1 MFYFTLAGGAAG
13 SPPGV
18 VYKYSG
24 TSTGIDKSHPRVM
37 EVIIVIMFYKA
48 SEISTIRSDT
58 IPYILYGTHSLNVP
72 YVQKTGNLRH
82 QISKIS
88 SR

>member
-1 MFYFTLAGGAAG
+1 VVGQAAG
-13 SPPGV
+13 SPGV

-48 SEISTIRSDT
+48 SEISTILYDT
-58 IPYILYGTHSLNVP
+58 I
-72 YVQKTGNLRH
+72 
-82 QISKIS
+82 
-88 SR
+88 